1 MREDTWEQGH
11 DHNNNTA
18 AVHLPSS
25 DDANCHRSDAH
36 LSRAA
41 MPSISTR
48 ACGEQHTR
56 KPRTMTFGVK
66 TALWS
71 VLATAPMVL
80 AQNQNCVSLSGSTEC
95 PAFSAASISTTDET
109 LRGYF
114 PFLRSVTNTSTF
126 DEQLRSYVS
135 IGYAQQKYQELLGC
149 DNVDLANTTNLYA
162 RFTKSVLCNA
172 IVQNSV
178 QPCGLS
184 SANSRPICASACA
197 DNAESEALIV
207 ANNAL
212 CTNPGGNADRQ
223 IRADFTNCALPAN
236 SLSGT
241 CIDGAANEP
250 TNCGFG
256 NSTIGLCQYCGS
268 GGQNSTDTCCY
279 NSRADERCADV
290 VLPTITAF
298 MTFSTASPTASSTAV
313 PTSVASASATNTAP
327 SGSSRRSGLS
337 GGAIAGIVI
346 GSIAAVMALAALL
359 FLLVLCLRKRRPGSQ
374 GSVFNQPSPA
384 RKGQSMAYNPVA
396 ATNTTPEGYE
406 VLPGG
411 RIARMSALE
420 AQAESPPRET
430 RAGTALSGASGGA
443 AYAAGRSRRHESS
456 SDEYSPVS
464 NNNGGI
470 LRPPPTARRN
480 GSLSSSSALGF
491 DDPQSPHSGSG
502 GDMSSPQ
509 GVASQ
514 QSEQLPFFKDYYSS
528 DEIHPGDKVA
538 TLWAYQPRAGDEF
551 ALERGDMLKVVGIW
565 DDGWATGVLINE
577 NAEDWEVKKQAQRD
591 SGVSHTSGSSPN
603 ASGEIKA
610 FPLVCV
616 CLPDHWRKTIEG
628 DGSTETTSTGPHG
641 GNT

>member
-1 MREDTWEQGH
+1 
-11 DHNNNTA
+11 
-18 AVHLPSS
+18 
-25 DDANCHRSDAH
+25 
-36 LSRAA
+36 
-41 MPSISTR
+41 
-48 ACGEQHTR
+48 
-56 KPRTMTFGVK
+56 
-66 TALWS
+66 
-71 VLATAPMVL
+71 
-80 AQNQNCVSLSGSTEC
+80 
-95 PAFSAASISTTDET
+95 
-109 LRGYF
+109 
-114 PFLRSVTNTSTF
+114 
-126 DEQLRSYVS
+126 
-135 IGYAQQKYQELLGC
+135 
-149 DNVDLANTTNLYA
+149 
-162 RFTKSVLCNA
+162 
-172 IVQNSV
+172 
-178 QPCGLS
+178 
-184 SANSRPICASACA
+184 
-197 DNAESEALIV
+197 
-207 ANNAL
+207 
-212 CTNPGGNADRQ
+212 
-223 IRADFTNCALPAN
+223 
-236 SLSGT
+236 
-241 CIDGAANEP
+241 
-250 TNCGFG
+250 
-256 NSTIGLCQYCGS
+256 
-268 GGQNSTDTCCY
+268 
-279 NSRADERCADV
+279 
-290 VLPTITAF
+290 
-298 MTFSTASPTASSTAV
+298 MTFSTTSPTASSTSA
-313 PTSVASASATNTAP
+313 PSSAASASGTSSPNP
-327 SGSSRRSGLS
+327 SREGGLS

-346 GSIAAVMALAALL
+346 GALAGALALGVLL
-359 FLLVLCLRKRRPGSQ
+359 FLLVLCLRKRRPGSS

-396 ATNTTPEGYE
+396 ASTTPEGYE

-420 AQAESPPRET
+420 AHTESPPRDV
-430 RAGTALSGASGGA
+430 RSGTALSGASGGA

-456 SDEYSPVS
+456 SDEYSPIS
-464 NNNGGI
+464 NNNGGV

-491 DDPQSPHSGSG
+491 DDPQSPQSGSG

-603 ASGEIKA
+603 VSGEIKA

-628 DGSTETTSTGPHG
+628 DGSTETTSSAPYG